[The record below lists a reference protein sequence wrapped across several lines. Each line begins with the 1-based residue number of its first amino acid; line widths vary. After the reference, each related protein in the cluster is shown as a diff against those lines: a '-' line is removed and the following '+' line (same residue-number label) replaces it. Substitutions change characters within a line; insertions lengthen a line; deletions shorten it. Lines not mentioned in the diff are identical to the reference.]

1 MMTTL
6 APDEK
11 STLVMT
17 YTQNMLL
24 RGEVVTKQG
33 VRVSTW
39 LRTQGVPE
47 YIHLFKATV
56 LHFGSGVVKA
66 LTYAEVYVPVST
78 VIAFHLVPPITEA
91 LDYAADETNRIMVP
105 ITALPGT
112 FQFKGYFRIAAK
124 ASLST
129 SIELA
134 HSDWSSIYNVDVTN
148 PSMPQM
154 QPIHVPM
161 ILMNPK
167 QISLAIES

>member
-1 MMTTL
+1 MTAL
-6 APDEK
+6 SPDEK
-11 STLVMT
+11 STLVMA
-17 YTQNMLL
+17 YTQNMLV

-47 YIHLFKATV
+47 YIHLFKPTV
-56 LHFGSGVVKA
+56 LRFGSGVVKA
-66 LTYAEVYVPVST
+66 LTYSEVYLPVYT
-78 VIAFHLVPPITEA
+78 LIAFHLVPPVTEA
-91 LDYAADETNRIMVP
+91 LDYAADEMNRIMVP

-112 FQFKGYFRIAAK
+112 FQFKGFFRIATNA
-124 ASLST
+124 ALNN

-134 HSDWSSIYNVDVTN
+134 HSDWSSIYDVDVTN

-154 QPIHVPM
+154 QPIHVPL

-167 QISLAIES
+167 QVSLAIEA

>member
-1 MMTTL
+1 MTNL
-6 APDEK
+6 SPDEK

-17 YTQNMLL
+17 YTQNMLV
-24 RGEVVTKQG
+24 RGEVVTRSG
-33 VRVSTW
+33 IRVSTW

-47 YIHLFKATV
+47 YIHLFKPTV

-66 LTYAEVYVPVST
+66 LTYTEVFVPVST
-78 VIAFHLVPPITEA
+78 VIAFHLVPPVTEE

-105 ITALPGT
+105 VTALPGT
-112 FQFKGYFRIAAK
+112 FQFKGYFRIATK
-124 ASLST
+124 ATLSN

-167 QISLAIES
+167 QVSLAIEA

>member
-1 MMTTL
+1 MTTL
-6 APDEK
+6 SPDEK
-11 STLVMT
+11 STLVMA

-24 RGEVVTKQG
+24 RGEVVTRQA

-47 YIHLFKATV
+47 YIHLFKPTV

-66 LTYAEVYVPVST
+66 LTYSEVYVPVST
-78 VIAFHLVPPITEA
+78 VIAFHLVPPVTEA
-91 LDYAADETNRIMVP
+91 LDYAADETNRILVP
-105 ITALPGT
+105 VTALPGT
-112 FQFKGYFRIAAK
+112 FQFKGYLRISTK
-124 ASLST
+124 ASVST

-167 QISLAIES
+167 QVSLAIEA

>member
-1 MMTTL
+1 MTAL
-6 APDEK
+6 SPDDK
-11 STLVMT
+11 STLVMV
-17 YTQNMLL
+17 YTQNMLA

-47 YIHLFKATV
+47 YIHLFKPTL

-66 LTYAEVYVPVST
+66 LTFAEVYVPVST
-78 VIAFHLVPPITEA
+78 VIAFHLVPPVTEA
-91 LDYAADETNRIMVP
+91 LDYAADETNRVMVAT
-105 ITALPGT
+105 TALPGT
-112 FQFKGYFRIAAK
+112 FQFKGYLRIATK

-134 HSDWSSIYNVDVTN
+134 HSAWLSIYDVDITN

-154 QPIHVPM
+154 QPIHVPL

-167 QISLAIES
+167 QVSLAIEV